1 VIRCGLCGRNL
12 LIGEAFG
19 HWRADGAGSEQI
31 VCHLCEEEA
40 ERIGWAQ
47 LDRAPAR
54 HTSLTATW
62 HVRKVA

>member
-1 VIRCGLCGRNL
+1 MITCSICGRSL
-12 LIGEAFG
+12 LVGEAFG
-19 HWRADGAGSEQI
+19 HWRADGAGSEHV

-47 LDRAPAR
+47 LDRPPERRTTVAPN
-54 HTSLTATW
+54 W